1 MTYAGWIVAVVGW
14 GMWLR
19 LRKRYSRE
27 TVDHIREQL
36 DAVSQAFDA
45 GHAQGAMHER
55 SIQRRVRSE
64 AAIKGHQRKRQERED
79 AMIDR
84 VLHGNEAAR

>member
-27 TVDHIREQL
+27 TVDHIR
-36 DAVSQAFDA
+36 
-45 GHAQGAMHER
+45 HAQGAMHER

-64 AAIKGHQRKRQERED
+64 AAIKGHKRKRQARED